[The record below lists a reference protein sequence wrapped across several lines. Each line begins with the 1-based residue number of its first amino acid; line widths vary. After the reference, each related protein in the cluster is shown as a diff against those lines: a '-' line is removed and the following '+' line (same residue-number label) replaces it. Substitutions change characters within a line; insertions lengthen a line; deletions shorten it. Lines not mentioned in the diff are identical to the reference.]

1 MFILRTMFWLSVV
14 ILLLPAAKD
23 DPAVS
28 NANKVSMNE
37 AVTAATSTVSDMA
50 GFCDRNPGVCAT
62 GKEALHTF
70 GLKAKYGATLV
81 YGWITGGS
89 TSTPAPT
96 PAVTAPRSPGAGLG
110 NQADARL
117 AIERKSDML
126 QPMSAGGSGTRLQS
140 SPSQNTLTPE
150 DLAPAWKGPHPRKS
164 A

>member
-1 MFILRTMFWLSVV
+1 MFLLRTVFWLSVV
-14 ILLLPAAKD
+14 ILLLPAAKED
-23 DPAVS
+23 QTVS
-28 NANKVSMNE
+28 NANKVSMNK

-50 GFCDRNPGVCAT
+50 GFCDRNPEVCST

-81 YGWITGGS
+81 YGWITGG
-89 TSTPAPT
+89 TTTPAPT
-96 PAVTAPRSPGAGLG
+96 PAAATPQTPGAGLG

-126 QPMSAGGSGTRLQS
+126 PPSNARRSGSRLQS
-140 SPSQNTLTPE
+140 PPSQNTLTRE
-150 DLAPAWKGPHPRKS
+150 DLAPAWKGPRPRKS

>member
-1 MFILRTMFWLSVV
+1 MFILRTVFWLSVV

-23 DPAVS
+23 DQTVS
-28 NANKVSMNE
+28 NANKMSMNE

-50 GFCDRNPGVCAT
+50 GFCDRNPGVCST

-81 YGWITGGS
+81 YGWITGG
-89 TSTPAPT
+89 TTTPAPT
-96 PAVTAPRSPGAGLG
+96 PAATAPQTPVTGLG

-117 AIERKSDML
+117 VIEGKSDML
-126 QPMSAGGSGTRLQS
+126 QPMSASRPGTRLQS
-140 SPSQNTLTPE
+140 SPSQNTLTRE
-150 DLAPAWKGPHPRKS
+150 DLAPAWKGPRPRKS